1 MMRLAEALDVFVNNN
16 YGDDQVELALDWA
29 TSAIQGYT
37 GRSFDLVTGDVVLL
51 DPHEGKAMLPNFPV
65 VQITDVSAWLPA
77 SNSSGMTWTAITNYA
92 FVPET
97 GLVYNT
103 TGLPG
108 TSWHPGPSWPW
119 LPGSLRVTYDHGY
132 TAAPQPLRDVCIR
145 LAQQY
150 LDNPTLAMNSRVG
163 EVEARY
169 SGSSGLVMTHHDK
182 AILDRYC
189 DVGVS

>member
-1 MMRLAEALDVFVNNN
+1 
-16 YGDDQVELALDWA
+16 
-29 TSAIQGYT
+29 
-37 GRSFDLVTGDVVLL
+37 
-51 DPHEGKAMLPNFPV
+51 
-65 VQITDVSAWLPA
+65 
-77 SNSSGMTWTAITNYA
+77 MTWTAITNYA